1 MIRLMDIQEAVQQV
15 SEAMASVLDIDVI
28 ISDAEF
34 HIVGDTKKH
43 FKRDVTEVK
52 DTYVIGQVIKTGILQ
67 VVSGK
72 DDCEPCLSCMQQAS
86 CNLQAMICVPIHH
99 AGTRIGAIGLIAITS
114 ASHDKLLENQ
124 CNMIEFA
131 ERMADLIVSKL
142 REKEAALRL
151 TVARNQLMSIMN
163 SIDEGIAATD
173 ESGSIVYL
181 NSILEDMLGAP
192 NSALIGRT
200 VTDVL
205 DVPCV
210 AALIA
215 DGVEFNNV
223 ELRAHHAKS
232 EVHALMSGRR
242 VTLENKNA
250 GAIFALKKMEDVY
263 QVINNL
269 TGSPLSTSFDQII
282 GDSAVMRQLKD
293 TALRVAT
300 GSSSILITGE
310 SGTGKEVFARAIHY
324 ASPRSKSPFI
334 AINCAAMPESLI
346 ESELFGYEEGTFTGG
361 IRGGRPGKFQLAHG
375 GTIFLDEIGDMPL
388 HLQPKLLRVLQEKS
402 IEKLGGH
409 KSVAVDVRLIA
420 ATNKDLEAMVE
431 RGEFREDLFYRINVI
446 PLRIPPLRERPKD
459 TSLLLSNFL
468 DQYGAKLNKK
478 IKGFTADAERALLS
492 YPWRGNVRELA
503 NVVEYAINMEPSA
516 YITTNSLPF
525 RVLGKR
531 EALTPAKPPPTWR
544 STEQQM
550 IRSLCDELGTS
561 VAAKRQI
568 AEELGVS
575 LATLYR
581 KLKDMPADAA
591 YGRFR
596 GNTSAGYPQAAWPP
610 R

>member
-1 MIRLMDIQEAVQQV
+1 
-15 SEAMASVLDIDVI
+15 MASVLGIDVI
-28 ISDAEF
+28 ISDAAF

-43 FKRDVTEVK
+43 FKRNVTEVK

-72 DDCEPCLSCMQQAS
+72 ADCEPCLSCTQHAS
-86 CNLQAMICVPIHH
+86 CNLQAMICVPINH

-124 CNMIEFA
+124 QNMIEFA

-142 REKEAALRL
+142 FEKEATLHL
-151 TVARNQLMSIMN
+151 TVAKNQLTSIMN

-173 ESGSIVYL
+173 ESGCIIYR
-181 NSILEDMLGAP
+181 NSILEDMLGTP
-192 NSALIGRT
+192 NSTLIGRHIA
-200 VTDVL
+200 DVL
-205 DVPCV
+205 DAPCV
-210 AALIA
+210 AALITE
-215 DGVEFNNV
+215 GIEFNNV
-223 ELRAHHAKS
+223 ELRTRHAKA

-242 VTLENKNA
+242 VALENKSA

-263 QVINNL
+263 QVINKL
-269 TGSPLSTSFDQII
+269 TDSPLSTSFDQII
-282 GDSAVMRQLKD
+282 DDSAVMRGLKD
-293 TALRVAT
+293 TALRVAL
-300 GSSSILITGE
+300 GNSSVLITGE
-310 SGTGKEVFARAIHY
+310 SGTGKEVFARAVHH

-346 ESELFGYEEGTFTGG
+346 ESELFGYEEGTFTGEV
-361 IRGGRPGKFQLAHG
+361 RGGRPGKFQLVHG
-375 GTIFLDEIGDMPL
+375 GAVFLDEIGDMPV

-402 IEKLGGH
+402 IEKLGAH

-420 ATNKDLEAMVE
+420 ATNKDLESMVE
-431 RGEFREDLFYRINVI
+431 RGEFREDLYYRINVI
-446 PLRIPPLRERPKD
+446 PLCIPPLRERPRD
-459 TSLLLSNFL
+459 TSLLLSNFF
-468 DQYGAKLNKK
+468 DQYSLKLNKK
-478 IKGFTADAERALLS
+478 IKGFTADAERVLLS
-492 YPWRGNVRELA
+492 HPWKGNVRELA

-525 RVLGKR
+525 RALGKR
-531 EALTPAKPPPTWR
+531 EALAPAKTPTTLR
-544 STEQQM
+544 STD
-550 IRSLCDELGTS
+550 LFDELGTS

-581 KLKDMPADAA
+581 KLKEMPADAA
-591 YGRFR
+591 YDRFR
-596 GNTSAGYPQAAWPP
+596 GSTSIGYPQAAWPP